1 MNPSPKVVGLSRML
15 AKAVVGRYKTGNIP
29 RHSKVGACAVEV
41 PYQAG
46 LRATALYAERRH
58 RPAPAT
64 LLHFAGALDVCCS
77 VPCLSVLSPCPPSA
91 SAPSARSTSPPPLV
105 F

>member
-1 MNPSPKVVGLSRML
+1 MNPNPKAVGLSRVL
-15 AKAVVGRYKTGNIP
+15 GAAVVGRYKGGNIP
-29 RHSKVGACAVEV
+29 KHSRVGGCAVEV

-46 LRATALYAERRH
+46 LRATALYAERQH

-77 VPCLSVLSPCPPSA
+77 VPPPPSA
-91 SAPSARSTSPPPLV
+91 SAPPQPLLPLSLCP
-105 F
+105 FC